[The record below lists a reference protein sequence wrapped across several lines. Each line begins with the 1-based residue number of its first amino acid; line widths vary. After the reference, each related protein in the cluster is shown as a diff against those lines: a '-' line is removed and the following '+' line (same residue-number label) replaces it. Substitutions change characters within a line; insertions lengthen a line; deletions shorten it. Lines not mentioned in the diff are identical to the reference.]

1 MRPLRQH
8 QVGRVHLLAEHRALH
23 RDDAALLA
31 LEHPA
36 DCALPNRRAHLGS
49 GVWLGVLRLAR
60 LPLRALLAL
69 LLRLLGL
76 LLLLLRG
83 ELLLPLEE
91 QRLLLTLQL
100 LRRLRRRL
108 RVLRLIL
115 VLVLARCRVL
125 PRDALLVA
133 LLCLELAEL
142 VLLLLAHL
150 LVRVRL
156 HGTLPCLH
164 GGRQELLL

>member
-1 MRPLRQH
+1 LRPLWQH

-36 DCALPNRRAHLGS
+36 DCALPNRRAHLWS

-69 LLRLLGL
+69 LLSL

-91 QRLLLTLQL
+91 QRLLLALQL
-100 LRRLRRRL
+100 LGCLRRRL

-115 VLVLARCRVL
+115 VLVLVRCRVL

-133 LLCLELAEL
+133 LLRLELAEL